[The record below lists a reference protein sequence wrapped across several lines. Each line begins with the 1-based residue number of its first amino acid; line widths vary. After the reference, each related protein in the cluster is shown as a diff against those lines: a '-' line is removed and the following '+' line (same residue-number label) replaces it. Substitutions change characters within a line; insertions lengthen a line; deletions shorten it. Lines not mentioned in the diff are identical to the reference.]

1 MIFSDYGR
9 HFPAALLGLLIWLP
23 VPELSC
29 PVITDRECLTYLSEE
44 LGNSH
49 SLLGNMSID
58 VEYDLRPFYST
69 VPQTAQGFLFAPD
82 WSVSWQFNMGSP
94 PTNTSEN
101 WRNTLLHFG
110 DRCHF
115 SVHFM
120 RAFTEEHSEYLSLLD
135 LEVKRSLEI
144 LKANSLFEDTA
155 FVLLSG
161 RGP

>member
-1 MIFSDYGR
+1 
-9 HFPAALLGLLIWLP
+9 
-23 VPELSC
+23 
-29 PVITDRECLTYLSEE
+29 
-44 LGNSH
+44 
-49 SLLGNMSID
+49 MSID
-58 VEYDLRPFYST
+58 VEYDLRPFYSYSQ
-69 VPQTAQGFLFAPD
+69 QTARGFCSPD
-82 WSVSWQFNMGSP
+82 GHVASYEHL
-94 PTNTSEN
+94 EN

-161 RGP
+161 RGNQMK